1 MVKKGLINVP
11 QGFGNIFWEKIW
23 MEIFNNFSFY
33 IQNPTIYT
41 IQHYTVILRPS
52 LFQRIPDD
60 LSLLLL
66 CRSPDQ
72 ENKGGDIN
80 KNKNQKKK
88 LGDSLNAI

>member
-1 MVKKGLINVP
+1 MCLRDL
-11 QGFGNIFWEKIW
+11 
-23 MEIFNNFSFY
+23 EIFSGKRFEWKSLTTLAFTFK
-33 IQNPTIYT
+33 IPLYT
-41 IQHYTVILRPS
+41 IHYTVILRPS
-52 LFQRIPDD
+52 LFQRLPDD

-72 ENKGGDIN
+72 ENKGGDIK